1 MIFPRKNLRSAI
13 NFIGNMNTTIN
24 FRVTEFPVTCTGK
37 HAHSTILMSD
47 IDNAGQES
55 TANDVLH
62 IYKERKKKEGLNS
75 LALAL
80 TLTPTV
86 TLSPNHSARA

>member
-37 HAHSTILMSD
+37 HAHSTILQARRAQQMMSF
-47 IDNAGQES
+47 
-55 TANDVLH
+55 TFTR
-62 IYKERKKKEGLNS
+62 KEKKKKKKEGLHS

-80 TLTPTV
+80 I
-86 TLSPNHSARA
+86 